1 MKMLEVRGLGV
12 GNKAINSSIF
22 IHALYTLDDIQ
33 TVLQNSAP
41 TNEAFCLFSFYAN
54 TYSLEGTLVL
64 ET

>member
-1 MKMLEVRGLGV
+1 MKMLEVRGFGM
-12 GNKAINSSIF
+12 GNKAINSCIF
-22 IHALYTLDDIQ
+22 IQALYTLDDIQ

-41 TNEAFCLFSFYAN
+41 KNEALYLLSFYAN